1 MELLELKAVTRTDTG
16 KGQSRTLR
24 REGRLPSVLY
34 VPNTDPVMLSIDL
47 GELED
52 IVKGCSAGQAI
63 FSIAVDGAKEV
74 RTAMI
79 KELQV
84 SPLSRDFLHVDFYEV
99 DMKKKINV
107 MVPVATTG
115 KCVGIEMGG
124 MIQLIRRELEVLCM
138 PGEIPESIEIDIT
151 ELNIGD
157 SIHVEDVKLEVD
169 IEIPHDVDF
178 TILTILSAL
187 MAEEEVEEEEEELEE
202 GEEGAEEG
210 AEADADADADE
221 EAAEKEK

>member
-1 MELLELKAVTRTDTG
+1 LELLELNAVTRTDTG

-24 REGRLPSVLY
+24 REGRLPAVLY
-34 VPNTDPVMLSIDL
+34 GPNTDSVMLSINRV
-47 GELED
+47 ELED
-52 IVKGCSAGQAI
+52 IVKGGSAGQALL
-63 FSIAVDGAKEV
+63 SISVDGAKEP

-84 SPLSRDFLHVDFYEV
+84 SPLSRDYLHVDFYEV
-99 DMKKKINV
+99 DMKNKIHV
-107 MVPVATTG
+107 MVPVTTTG
-115 KCVGIEMGG
+115 KSVGIEMGG
-124 MIQLIRRELEVLCM
+124 MLQLIRRELEVLCM
-138 PGEIPESIEIDIT
+138 PGDIPEFIEIDIT

-157 SIHVEDVKLEVD
+157 SVHVEDVQLEGDV
-169 IEIPHDVDF
+169 EIPHDVDF
-178 TILTILSAL
+178 TILTILSAT

-210 AEADADADADE
+210 AEADAD

>member
-24 REGRLPSVLY
+24 REGRLPAVLY
-34 VPNTDPVMLSIDL
+34 GPNTDSVMLSIDRV
-47 GELED
+47 ELED
-52 IVKGCSAGQAI
+52 IVKGGSAGQALL
-63 FSIAVDGAKEV
+63 SISVDGAKEP

-84 SPLSRDFLHVDFYEV
+84 SPLSRDYLHVDFYEV
-99 DMKKKINV
+99 DMKNKIHV
-107 MVPVATTG
+107 MVPVTTTG
-115 KCVGIEMGG
+115 KSVGIEMGG
-124 MIQLIRRELEVLCM
+124 MLQLIRRELEVLCM
-138 PGEIPESIEIDIT
+138 PGDIPEFIEIDIT

-157 SIHVEDVKLEVD
+157 SVHVEDVQLEGDV
-169 IEIPHDVDF
+169 EIPHDVDF
-178 TILTILSAL
+178 TILTILSAT
-187 MAEEEVEEEEEELEE
+187 MAEEEEEELEEEELEE

-210 AEADADADADE
+210 ADTDAD

>member
-1 MELLELKAVTRTDTG
+1 LELLELNAVTRTDTG

-24 REGRLPSVLY
+24 REGRLPAVLY
-34 VPNTDPVMLSIDL
+34 GPNTDSVMLSINL

-52 IVKGCSAGQAI
+52 IVKGGSAGQALLNI
-63 FSIAVDGAKEV
+63 SVDGAKEP

-84 SPLSRDFLHVDFYEV
+84 SPLSRDYLHVDFYEV
-99 DMKKKINV
+99 DMKNKIHV
-107 MVPVATTG
+107 MVPVTTTG
-115 KCVGIEMGG
+115 KSVGIEIGG
-124 MIQLIRRELEVLCM
+124 MLQLIRRELEVLCM
-138 PGEIPESIEIDIT
+138 PGDIPEFIEIDIT

-157 SIHVEDVKLEVD
+157 SVHVEDVQLEGDV
-169 IEIPHDVDF
+169 EIPHDVDF
-178 TILTILSAL
+178 TILTILSAT

-210 AEADADADADE
+210 AEADADAD

>member
-1 MELLELKAVTRTDTG
+1 MELLELNAVTRTDTG

-24 REGRLPSVLY
+24 REGQLPAVLY
-34 VPNTDPVMLSIDL
+34 GPNTDPVMLSINL

-52 IVKGCSAGQAI
+52 IAKGGGAGQALL
-63 FSIAVDGAKEV
+63 SITVDGAKKP

-84 SPLSRDFLHVDFYEV
+84 SPLSRDYLHVDFYEV
-99 DMKKKINV
+99 DMKNKINV
-107 MVPVATTG
+107 MVPVTTTG
-115 KCVGIEMGG
+115 KCIGIEMGG
-124 MIQLIRRELEVLCM
+124 MLQLIRRELEVLCL
-138 PGEIPESIEIDIT
+138 PGDIPEFIEIDIT

-157 SIHVEDVKLEVD
+157 SVHVEDVKLEGDV
-169 IEIPHDVDF
+169 EIPHDVDF

-187 MAEEEVEEEEEELEE
+187 MAEEEEEEEELEE

-210 AEADADADADE
+210 EEGEEGAADE
-221 EAAEKEK
+221 AADKEE

>member
-1 MELLELKAVTRTDTG
+1 MELLELNAVTRTNTG

-24 REGRLPSVLY
+24 REGRLPAVLY
-34 VPNTDPVMLSIDL
+34 GPNTDPVMLTINL

-52 IVKGCSAGQAI
+52 IAKGGGAGQALL
-63 FSIAVDGAKEV
+63 SITVDGAKKP

-84 SPLSRDFLHVDFYEV
+84 SPLSRDYLHVDFYEV
-99 DMKKKINV
+99 DMKNKINV
-107 MVPVATTG
+107 MVPVTTTG

-124 MIQLIRRELEVLCM
+124 MLQLIRRELEVLCL
-138 PGEIPESIEIDIT
+138 PGDIPEFIEIDIT

-157 SIHVEDVKLEVD
+157 SVHVEDVKLEGDV
-169 IEIPHDVDF
+169 EIPHDVDF

-187 MAEEEVEEEEEELEE
+187 MAEEEVEEEEEALEE
-202 GEEGAEEG
+202 GEEGAEE
-210 AEADADADADE
+210 DADADKDAD